1 MLTIHAT
8 SSLKAGRLAKMR
20 QLLLGAALAG
30 VVSSQASAASSQ
42 AAVQLI
48 ALDGSAIIK
57 GELIEVSDGS
67 YVVKTALGTLRIGLD
82 EAECSGD
89 ACPGLDRFDADFAI
103 HSRGESVK
111 SSMRALLTGY
121 AQDVGADLEV
131 ADAEDGSSEISL
143 KDQASGQSLTNV
155 TLDVSDAGIP
165 SIGTRISKA
174 VAPTSVDEDGDDE
187 MTILAELTG
196 SANGEETLL
205 VALDGIAL
213 IVHPDNPI
221 AKMSR
226 ETMADLFACR
236 EKDFRVLRNGRGP
249 VTVYSHQAASE
260 AFQTFKAQILDP
272 FGFDLCADAIELPSD
287 DVIAEA
293 VAEDRNGIGFVT
305 LTHVHKAKPLAI
317 EECSLAHEPTL
328 FNVKAGDYPLVRQL
342 LLHAPPLAG
351 SSGAVQQFIDF
362 AQSDGGQQQ
371 LEGEGLISLSLDS
384 TRSYATQYRL
394 MRIEAAASVAQ
405 DVAAIE
411 RMIIE
416 TRNAARLSSTF
427 HFSTGTSDVGEAY
440 GLDNRSQRDLTRL
453 VNYLEAEMPKDTEVL
468 VFGFADSS
476 GDYQANLNLSRQRA
490 QSIADKLAA
499 FGIPVSL
506 VSGFGEEAPIACNS
520 DPAGRAKNR
529 RVEIWLRFKGGQLAQ
544 QSARVTM

>member
-8 SSLKAGRLAKMR
+8 YSLKAGRLAKMR

-30 VVSSQASAASSQ
+30 VVSSQACAASSQ

-103 HSRGESVK
+103 HSQGDAVK

-131 ADAEDGSSEISL
+131 ADSEDGSSEVSL
-143 KDQASGQSLTNV
+143 KDQESGQRLANV
-155 TLDVSDAGIP
+155 TLDLSDGRSP
-165 SIGTRISKA
+165 STGVRISKA
-174 VAPTSVDEDGDDE
+174 VASSSLDEDGDDGV
-187 MTILAELTG
+187 TILAELTG
-196 SANGEETLL
+196 SADNEEDLL

-236 EKDFRVLRNGRGP
+236 EKDFQVLRNGRGP

-272 FGFDLCADAIELPSD
+272 FGVELCADAIELPSD

-317 EECSLAHEPTL
+317 RECSLAYEPTL

-342 LLHAPPLAG
+342 LLHAPPLG
-351 SSGAVQQFIDF
+351 DSSGAVQQFIDF
-362 AQSDGGQQQ
+362 AQSEGGQKRF
-371 LEGEGLISLSLDS
+371 EGEGFVSLSLNS
-384 TRSYATQYRL
+384 TRPYATQYRL
-394 MRIEAAASVAQ
+394 MRIEAAAGVAQ